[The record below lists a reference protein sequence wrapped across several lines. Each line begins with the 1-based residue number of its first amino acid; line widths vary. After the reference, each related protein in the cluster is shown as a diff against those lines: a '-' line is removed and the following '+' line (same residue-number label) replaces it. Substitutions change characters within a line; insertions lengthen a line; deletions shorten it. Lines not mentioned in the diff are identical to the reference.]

1 MLCLRA
7 NTAAGELLANYMEVK
22 KPVLVAH
29 RGDQTN
35 YPENTLASLASA
47 LEAGAQAV
55 EFDVQL
61 TADQVPVMFHDDSL
75 LRMSGA
81 RKSLLE
87 SEFKDLA
94 DYRAFQPERFGNRF
108 QSTTI
113 ATLYEAVE
121 LLRSYPQVKTF
132 VEVKRESLA
141 RFGIGETL
149 LKIFDAIEPIREQSV
164 IISFDYNALTVAREM
179 EGYKI
184 GWVIRHYDDET
195 RAGAELL
202 QPEML
207 CCNLEKIPAGT
218 ELWAG
223 PWQWMLYQTSDP
235 SQVAHYG
242 AMGVD
247 YLETDDITGMLA
259 ALNNN

>member
-1 MLCLRA
+1 MLCLR
-7 NTAAGELLANYMEVK
+7 NNSGELILRVMDVK
-22 KPVLVAH
+22 KPILVAH

-35 YPENTLASLASA
+35 YPENTLASLAAA
-47 LEAGAQAV
+47 LEAGAEAV

-61 TADQVPVMFHDDSL
+61 TADHVPVLYHDDSL

-87 SEFKDLA
+87 AEFKDLSEH
-94 DYRAFQPERFGNRF
+94 RAYQPERFGNRF
-108 QSTTI
+108 QTTAI

-121 LLRSYPQVKTF
+121 LLRSYPQARVF

-149 LKIFDAIEPIREQSV
+149 LKIFDAIEPIREQCV
-164 IISFDYNALTVAREM
+164 IISFEANALSVAREM

-195 RAGAELL
+195 YDAAGVL
-202 QPEML
+202 QPEIL
-207 CCNLEKIPAGT
+207 CCNLEKIPSNTA
-218 ELWAG
+218 LWTG

-242 AMGVD
+242 GLGVD